1 MLTAVTERDK
11 EVESVRRAASAASL
25 ALTPLLRAVL
35 RSTPERQVV
44 YQQGPIEFSQQPPDV
59 GTMVSLVF

>member
-1 MLTAVTERDK
+1 MSGEPRTGSLLLLG
-11 EVESVRRAASAASL
+11 AASAASL